1 MEEQEVYLI
10 AENDDGKVPEN
21 GDIVRDERT
30 NRYYRLVRPAEEPI
44 LELWG
49 KVKQAYF
56 AAPLEEVPEGQAAVH
71 RAAGMPMPLNY
82 AEPEFEIDDE
92 DFEEEEEEEEEEE
105 NSEQP

>member
-30 NRYYRLVRPAEEPI
+30 NRHYRLVRPAEEPI

-56 AAPLEEVPEGQAAVH
+56 AASLEEVPEGQSAVH
-71 RAAGMPMPLNY
+71 RAAQMPMPLNY
-82 AEPEFEIDDE
+82 AEPEFEPDDE
-92 DFEEEEEEEEEEE
+92 YFDEEEEEEQ
-105 NSEQP
+105 NGEQP

>member
-21 GDIVRDERT
+21 GDVVRDDHTGRH
-30 NRYYRLVRPAEEPI
+30 YRLVRPAEDPI

-56 AAPLEEVPEGQAAVH
+56 AVPLEEAPEDQPAVH
-71 RAAGMPMPLNY
+71 RAARTPMPLNY
-82 AEPEFEIDDE
+82 AEPEFDDE
-92 DFEEEEEEEEEEE
+92 DFDDEEEE
-105 NSEQP
+105 NDEQS

>member
-10 AENDDGKVPEN
+10 AENDNGKVPEN

-30 NRYYRLVRPAEEPI
+30 NRHYRLVRPAEDPI

-56 AAPLEEVPEGQAAVH
+56 AVPLEEAPEDQPAIH
-71 RAAGMPMPLNY
+71 RAARTPMPLHY
-82 AEPEFEIDDE
+82 EDPELDYDE
-92 DFEEEEEEEEEEE
+92 DFDVEEEDDG
-105 NSEQP
+105 EQP

>member
-49 KVKQAYF
+49 KVKQAYLPPRWRKCLKAKPPF
-56 AAPLEEVPEGQAAVH
+56 IEPPEC
-71 RAAGMPMPLNY
+71 PCP
-82 AEPEFEIDDE
+82 
-92 DFEEEEEEEEEEE
+92 
-105 NSEQP
+105 

>member
-30 NRYYRLVRPAEEPI
+30 NRRYRLVRPAEDPI

-56 AAPLEEVPEGQAAVH
+56 AVPLEEEAPEDQPAVH
-71 RAAGMPMPLNY
+71 RAARTPMPLHY
-82 AEPEFEIDDE
+82 ADPELEFDE
-92 DFEEEEEEEEEEE
+92 DFADEEEE
-105 NSEQP
+105 SGEQP